1 MDNGSV
7 VFSDMTINEGFGD
20 YVAVGCLMDK
30 DVGGR
35 DWMLSTNA
43 TVSCNDVTMNYLL
56 HFWKNGQVYIMK
68 TDRPISLNVPDDDL
82 RYLSKWCVSHGWGQ
96 MIADKNLLRDPIGF
110 DFWLRM
116 YQAGIAYSEEL
127 EKRDS
132 DEMKRLSQVY
142 TAEAEEEDAN

>member
-7 VFSDMTINEGFGD
+7 VFSDMTINEGLGD
-20 YVAVGCLMDK
+20 YVAVGCLMSK
-30 DVGGR
+30 DVGEK
-35 DWMLSTNA
+35 DWMLRTDA

-68 TDRPISLNVPDDDL
+68 TDRPISLKVPDDDL
-82 RYLSKWCVSHGWGQ
+82 RYLSEWCVSHGWKR

-116 YQAGIAYSEEL
+116 YQAGIAQAEEL
-127 EKRDS
+127 EKHDS
-132 DEMKRLSQVY
+132 EEMERLSRAY
-142 TAEAEEEDAN
+142 LAEGEDAD